1 VEGHLD
7 EILKPP
13 GGRLF
18 VFQLVEA
25 AQGFLHPVK
34 LLQGGIFLAPGLHLP
49 LLSRLEFLFAHQE
62 KLAGDLHFQA
72 FLVDFPSFIQAM
84 TGMVIR

>member
-1 VEGHLD
+1 MGYARGSMTKSGVKRGWWLVKRGE
-7 EILKPP
+7 

-18 VFQLVEA
+18 VLKLVEA

-34 LLQGGIFLAPGLHLP
+34 LLQGGIFLAPGFYLL

-62 KLAGDLHFQA
+62 KL
-72 FLVDFPSFIQAM
+72 
-84 TGMVIR
+84 